1 MKLFLRCVLVMST
14 ALLLGAA
21 PVAAKELLSKAKSV
35 GRSGTGRSL
44 AKSQTQRMLKWG
56 GKARFSYRFRLS
68 GSDVLNG
75 LRVSNH
81 FKTTGVVRVIANGPG
96 GSSPAKVLRKIA
108 GGDSVVFAP
117 EEMGWLVGNQ
127 VLVKVSPGLTAS
139 LTSATNSMQLPRVK
153 GVSVYDVFSN
163 DRRAEMTTSGS
174 NTTVI
179 PLTASSSAAANDPS
193 VRSAAAVSSSI
204 WVAFDKALTKKAITK

>member
-1 MKLFLRCVLVMST
+1 MSA

-21 PVAAKELLSKAKSV
+21 PAAAAELLSKAKSV
-35 GRSGTGRSL
+35 GGGGTGRSV
-44 AKSQTQRMLKWG
+44 AESQTQRMLKWG
-56 GKARFSYRFRLS
+56 GKAPFLYRFRLS

-75 LRVSNH
+75 LQLSNH

-96 GSSPAKVLRKIA
+96 GSSPAEVVRKIA
-108 GGDSVVFAP
+108 GGSSVVFAP
-117 EEMGWLVGNQ
+117 EAMGWLFGDQ
-127 VLVKVSPGLTAS
+127 VLVKISPGLTAS

-163 DRRAEMTTSGS
+163 DWRAEMTTSGS
-174 NTTVI
+174 NTTVV
-179 PLTASSSAAANDPS
+179 PLTANSSAAAKDRS

-204 WVAFDKALTKKAITK
+204 WVAYDKALIKKAITK